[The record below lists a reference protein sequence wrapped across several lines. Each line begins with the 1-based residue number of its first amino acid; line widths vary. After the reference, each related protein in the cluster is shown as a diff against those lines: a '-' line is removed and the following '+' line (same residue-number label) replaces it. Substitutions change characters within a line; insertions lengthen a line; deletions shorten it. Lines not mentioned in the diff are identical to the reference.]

1 MTKLLDTDGDG
12 HIGLQEFEEAL
23 EVMQKANGVHGAP
36 WKLYVDPAQV
46 CVWCHGVVTGWV
58 VVCHGAPWKLSTSTP
73 RRRVVSWCVMAR
85 RGSSLR
91 RPRAGV
97 CGLPEASVAVARWQC
112 GRRVRR
118 SPPFTT

>member
-73 RRRVVSWCVMAR
+73 RRRLWSAGSVGRGGAMAVRPARTEIATLHHVDR
-85 RGSSLR
+85 RR
-91 RPRAGV
+91 
-97 CGLPEASVAVARWQC
+97 
-112 GRRVRR
+112 
-118 SPPFTT
+118 